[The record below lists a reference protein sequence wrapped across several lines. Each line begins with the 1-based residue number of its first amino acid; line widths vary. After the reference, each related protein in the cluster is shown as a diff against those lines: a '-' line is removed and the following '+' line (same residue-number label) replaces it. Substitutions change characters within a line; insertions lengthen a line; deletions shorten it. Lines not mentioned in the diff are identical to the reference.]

1 MSFQV
6 FQSSHIT
13 SVVDEVMDKRMANTS
28 HIPVML
34 RETLDGLVTN
44 PDGQY
49 LDATFGRGGHTRALL
64 ERLSSKARLWVLDR
78 DPDAIIEANKLASQD
93 KRVRVLHG
101 SFSQL
106 SDLLPIP
113 VGRPF
118 IDGALF
124 DLGVSSP
131 QLDQAERGFSFQSD
145 GPLDMRMDN
154 QQGLSA
160 TEWLSRADAE
170 ELRYVIATYGED
182 PHARQIAEKI
192 VATRESAPITTT
204 KDLVNIVLSVY
215 SGGGHKRH
223 PATRVFQAIRMHVND
238 ELHEIAKG
246 LPMIIE
252 RLRPKGRLATLSY
265 HSLEHTL
272 VARIVKQR
280 SSSSNMTVELT
291 PNLPQLKRL
300 GRAMRASHLELQHN
314 PRARSAL
321 LRIWEVANV

>member
-1 MSFQV
+1 MSFPV
-6 FQSSHIT
+6 FQSSCVKPIVGEGMNSKPDSSTH
-13 SVVDEVMDKRMANTS
+13 V
-28 HIPVML
+28 PVML
-34 RETLDGLVTN
+34 RDSVQGLVTN

-49 LDATFGRGGHTRALL
+49 LDATFGRGGHTNALL
-64 ERLSSKARLWVLDR
+64 ELLSPKARLWVLDR
-78 DPDAIIEANKLASQD
+78 DPQAIAVARNLALRD
-93 KRVRVLHG
+93 KRIRVLHG

-118 IDGALF
+118 LDGALF

-131 QLDQAERGFSFQSD
+131 QLDQADRGFSFQQD

-160 TEWLSRADAE
+160 MEWLERASVAE
-170 ELRYVIATYGED
+170 LSYVISNYGED
-182 PHARQIAEKI
+182 PYAEQVAEKI
-192 VATRESAPITTT
+192 VATRAERPVKTT
-204 KDLVNIVLSVY
+204 KDLVSIILSVY
-215 SGGGHKRH
+215 PGVSKKRH
-223 PATRVFQAIRMHVND
+223 PATKVFQAIRMHIND
-238 ELHEIAKG
+238 ELDEITKG

-252 RLRPKGRLATLSY
+252 RLKPGSRLVTLSY

-272 VARIVKQR
+272 VARIIKQR
-280 SSSSNMTVELT
+280 SSSSNMAVELT

-300 GRAMRASHLELQHN
+300 GRAVRASHNELQHN

-321 LRIWEVANV
+321 LRIWEVSGV

>member
-6 FQSSHIT
+6 FQSSYKT
-13 SVVDEVMDKRMANTS
+13 SMVEEVMDKNAAYGT

-49 LDATFGRGGHTRALL
+49 LDATFGRGGHTRELL
-64 ERLSSKARLWVLDR
+64 GRLSSKARLWVVDR
-78 DPDAIIEANKLASQD
+78 DPEAIAKARELASQD
-93 KRVRVLHG
+93 KRVRVLYG

-106 SDLLPIP
+106 SDLLPTP

-118 IDGALF
+118 LDGALF

-131 QLDQAERGFSFQSD
+131 QLDQAERGFSFQQD

-154 QQGLSA
+154 QHGLSA
-160 TEWLSRADAE
+160 TEWLSRADLE
-170 ELRYVIATYGED
+170 EIRYVIATYGED
-182 PHARQIAEKI
+182 PCAQKIAEKI
-192 VATRESAPITTT
+192 VATREQSPIQTT

-215 SGGGHKRH
+215 PGGSQKRH

-252 RLRPKGRLATLSY
+252 RLRPKGRLVTLSY

-300 GRAMRASHLELQHN
+300 GRAMRASHLELSHN

-321 LRIWEVANV
+321 LRVWEVANV